1 MHQGWEK
8 RFLLIDA
15 SERTASSPCKK
26 PLFARIRRRVG
37 RITAVGEIAAKHLP
51 QRNHAQRGQHGTE
64 EKGVPVVPRQLI
76 EHPAEKRSENDVAD
90 RQQHREGRVELS
102 EEFAGKELLPER
114 RRKEKRLC
122 LFTDLLKSILTA
134 ATNYYIYKYSAFSVL
149 SSVFPFHI
157 CAVFYNRQLISKQIF
172 DNCFLFLV

>member
-1 MHQGWEK
+1 MHQGREK

-51 QRNHAQRGQHGTE
+51 QRNHAQRGQHGTK

-102 EEFAGKELLPER
+102 EEFAGKELLSER
-114 RRKEKRLC
+114 RRKGEKAAGDDSVDHQQHAEGAVPRHHEPAGQHRHQIEN
-122 LFTDLLKSILTA
+122 LFFTA
-134 ATNYYIYKYSAFSVL
+134 LN
-149 SSVFPFHI
+149 
-157 CAVFYNRQLISKQIF
+157 
-172 DNCFLFLV
+172 

>member
-76 EHPAEKRSENDVAD
+76 EHPAEKRSDERRIQNAD
-90 RQQHREGRVELS
+90 RRNQCYPTSGASPVLALQRRPVPHRRGDPGKGRPPGAGTRPATGRVSPYKFCRRIKLALH
-102 EEFAGKELLPER
+102 AGRSFL
-114 RRKEKRLC
+114 
-122 LFTDLLKSILTA
+122 
-134 ATNYYIYKYSAFSVL
+134 
-149 SSVFPFHI
+149 SVFYP
-157 CAVFYNRQLISKQIF
+157 LIIEKSG
-172 DNCFLFLV
+172 